1 MGEHEAAPT
10 HTMNTKPTESTL
22 ASANTAVIAN
32 TEGTANN
39 RKSPMKATREDYL
52 KLPENVR
59 LTISQIMSYIMACT
73 NPARMFFH
81 RSEICTAVTCRG
93 ALLDSVLR
101 TMLQHCM
108 IEVARPHSGGTVY
121 CLPTRIEDILT
132 QEALD
137 RCLSHWLAV
146 GECQH
151 WPRFVAALTD
161 SPRSLSQVSE
171 VIYLSPVP
179 QSAAVALLVWAG
191 VITCAW
197 TMEFTSGRWAET
209 AICQLRREALA

>member
-1 MGEHEAAPT
+1 
-10 HTMNTKPTESTL
+10 MNPKSTESTL
-22 ASANTAVIAN
+22 VTANTAVIAKI
-32 TEGTANN
+32 EGTANN
-39 RKSPMKATREDYL
+39 QIFPMKATQDEYL

-59 LTISQIMSYIMACT
+59 LSISQIICYMMACT
-73 NPARMFFH
+73 NSARMFFH
-81 RSEICTAVTCRG
+81 RAEICTAVTCRG

-101 TMLQHCM
+101 TMLRHCM

-132 QEALD
+132 QEAHD

-151 WPRFVAALTD
+151 WPRFVAALTNG
-161 SPRSLSQVSE
+161 PRSLSQVSE

-197 TMEFTSGRWAET
+197 TLEFTSERWAET